1 MEDAENLILSQI
13 RNLKAI
19 FKDFSDAKKTII
31 YQLHVLKAMFKN
43 FSAEDDEE
51 YINIIQNLVLGIA
64 ADIISLL
71 REHNE
76 RMQTQRKEWWQAQG
90 NGIIDE
96 FKTHKILVKAAV
108 KRANENLK
116 DSTSNSL
123 SSQESNAL
131 EVARD
136 KEKKTLSKI
145 KGLEE
150 GATENNDKEFQEMND
165 NVVETENCEGFEKVK
180 GDVEVVEYKD
190 KMEEIDNTVLLT
202 DDENKLDVKHDVD
215 QALAK
220 VEDYEIVE
228 VVKGDQDKVQFSDIR
243 RIVEN
248 CDKPKE
254 TEDIRLFK
262 YDNKLGDTRFIFY
275 KNRHFSAQPQTYS

>member
-13 RNLKAI
+13 RNLKAL
-19 FKDFSDAKKTII
+19 FKNFSDAKKTII

-71 REHNE
+71 RVYSTS
-76 RMQTQRKEWWQAQG
+76 MQPQRKEWWEAQEK
-90 NGIIDE
+90 GIIDE
-96 FKTHKILVKAAV
+96 FKPHKRVVKKAV
-108 KRANENLK
+108 KRAKENLK

-123 SSQESNAL
+123 SSQESNAS

-136 KEKKTLSKI
+136 KQKKFLSKM

-150 GATENNDKEFQEMND
+150 GAIERNDKELHEKNDVDEM
-165 NVVETENCEGFEKVK
+165 ENCEGVEKVK
-180 GDVEVVEYKD
+180 
-190 KMEEIDNTVLLT
+190 
-202 DDENKLDVKHDVD
+202 H
-215 QALAK
+215 
-220 VEDYEIVE
+220 
-228 VVKGDQDKVQFSDIR
+228 
-243 RIVEN
+243 
-248 CDKPKE
+248 KE

-262 YDNKLGDTRFIFY
+262 YDDKLDDTHNDENLAG
-275 KNRHFSAQPQTYS
+275 KEHFCGISS